1 MFTFEMKVGRLVET
15 RIVGALGMEEL
26 RDLFSAMLTLV
37 PRLPPDGKVLSLTDL
52 RAARAMPVDA
62 AEHMVLMLKGSS
74 SRLEREAILL
84 GTDRVA
90 AMQMARM
97 EKETAFPGR
106 RICRDENEALEWLRP
121 LATPAELTRARK
133 FLTDGR
139 PK

>member
-1 MFTFEMKVGRLVET
+1 MFTLEMKVGRLVET
-15 RIVGALGMEEL
+15 RLIGTVGMDEL
-26 RDLFSAMLTLV
+26 RDVFSAMLGLV

-52 RAARAMPVDA
+52 RAARAMPIEA
-62 AEHMVLMLKGSS
+62 AAHMVQILKGSA
-74 SRLEREAILL
+74 SRLEREAVLL

-97 EKETAFPGR
+97 EKETSFAGR
-106 RICRDENEALEWLRP
+106 RLFSDENQALEWLRP
-121 LATPAELTRARK
+121 LATPAELARARK